1 MVVGNLAKGMGT
13 GLARARCKWADENS
27 VDNSGVAARRQQD
40 YDDDDE
46 WATRIVGDLE
56 NQMITRTMKKKIYQ
70 TGQFIENRLVHLVG
84 RFNHPFVWF
93 SVDSIVAV

>member
-13 GLARARCKWADENS
+13 GLARARCKWAHENS

-56 NQMITRTMKKKIYQ
+56 NQMITKTMKKKKFIKPVGSLK
-70 TGQFIENRLVHLVG
+70 TDQFIWLVG
-84 RFNHPFVWF
+84 STTR
-93 SVDSIVAV
+93 SSGSMLIQ